1 MHSTSNINDGYLGS
15 GLVLRRS
22 IRKYG
27 EKNFKREILEF
38 CDSREMLSKREEA
51 IVTQKLI
58 NNRFCM
64 NLALG
69 GEGNGG
75 IKSKDHARKFH
86 SNGGKAVRKILSN
99 RHAYKMKNDPDYRM
113 KVCNK
118 LKGQQNFKDKKHT
131 EDSRRKMSLSHKG
144 KGLKESNSKYGT
156 MWITNGLENKKINK
170 EESIPIKWKL
180 GRTFTK
186 QIFLHT

>member
-1 MHSTSNINDGYLGS
+1 MHSTSNIEDGYLGS
-15 GLVLRRS
+15 GLVLRRA

-38 CDSREMLSKREEA
+38 CDNREILAKREEA

-58 NNRFCM
+58 NNRLCM

-75 IKSKDHARKFH
+75 IKSKEHARKFH
-86 SNGGKAVRKILSN
+86 SNGGRAVRKILSD
-99 RHAYKMKNDPDYRM
+99 RHAYKMKNDPTYRM

-131 EDSRRKMSLSHKG
+131 EESRKQMSESHKG
-144 KGLKESNSKYGT
+144 KSLKESNSQYGT
-156 MWITNGLENKKINK
+156 IWITDGIINKKIK
-170 EESIPIKWKL
+170 KDEFIPIKWKL

-186 QIFLHT
+186 